1 MSTLT
6 KYQTANTAFVQDAEV
21 FADLY
26 GKAHPTLTAIRKKAM
41 AAFAKRG
48 IPTLKHEEW
57 KYVNLTSIAKTEYRT
72 ASPADSQKL
81 SKSDVEEYR
90 YAGKD
95 AILCVIE
102 NGKLNTAASTISNVT
117 KGVQIGGIDDFSND
131 ATVINHLFAHASYE
145 EESMVA
151 LNTMLCYSPIIIKVD
166 AKVKFDTVI
175 QLVFA
180 TVPGVD
186 PMLIPARVLVIAE
199 DESEFTV
206 VESFHTHGSGAKTFT
221 NSVSEVVVGK
231 AARVHYA
238 KVQVE
243 GDDAQHIN
251 YHKVN
256 MARDSYQ
263 HLTTLTL
270 GGAIVRNNLNI
281 RLDDQQVNAY
291 LNGLYVLNGKQV
303 IDNHT
308 LVDHAKPHCYSNELY
323 KGIIGDQAE
332 GVFNG
337 KIWVREDAQKTN
349 AYQSN
354 KNLLLSNQASMNTK
368 PQLEI
373 YADDVKCSHGATTGQ
388 LDDEALFYLRARGI
402 GETAA
407 RSLLNHAFAADV
419 IEQVENE
426 TLRESLMQLLDVKLS
441 TLQIVE

>member
-1 MSTLT
+1 M
-6 KYQTANTAFVQDAEV
+6 K
-21 FADLY
+21 
-26 GKAHPTLTAIRKKAM
+26 
-41 AAFAKRG
+41 
-48 IPTLKHEEW
+48 
-57 KYVNLTSIAKTEYRT
+57 
-72 ASPADSQKL
+72 
-81 SKSDVEEYR
+81 
-90 YAGKD
+90 
-95 AILCVIE
+95 C
-102 NGKLNTAASTISNVT
+102 
-117 KGVQIGGIDDFSND
+117 
-131 ATVINHLFAHASYE
+131 
-145 EESMVA
+145 
-151 LNTMLCYSPIIIKVD
+151 
-166 AKVKFDTVI
+166 DTVI
-175 QLVFA
+175 QLIFA

-186 PMLIPARVLVIAE
+186 PLLIPARVLVVAE
-199 DESEFTV
+199 EQSEFTV
-206 VESFHTHGSGAKTFT
+206 VESFHTHGSGALTC
-221 NSVSEVVVGK
+221 NNIVSEVVVGN

-243 GDDAQHIN
+243 GDEAQHIN

-281 RLDDQQVNAY
+281 RLDDEQVNAY
-291 LNGLYVLNGKQV
+291 LNGLYVLNQKQV

-308 LVDHAKPHCYSNELY
+308 LVDHAMPNCYSNELY
-323 KGIIGDQAE
+323 KGIIGDEAQ

-441 TLQIVE
+441 ALQIEA